1 MESNEEIVLG
11 EGRFLTLIS
20 EGGWECVVQS
30 FAEGTVSVLPLT
42 EGGEVVLIEQYRH
55 PVRARVIEMPAGMM
69 GDSAN
74 HRGEA
79 PETAAHREL
88 EEEAGCRAGTL
99 HFLGQGPSSAGITKE
114 MLNLY
119 AATEVTRISEG
130 GGIDEEDIEVHVV
143 PLAELDA
150 WFALRESEGMIVD
163 LRVHAA
169 LRMAEKRGLI
179 QPG

>member
-1 MESNEEIVLG
+1 MNDEDMTVLG

-42 EGGEVVLIEQYRH
+42 DEGEVVLIEQYRH

-69 GDSAN
+69 GDSEE

-79 PETAAHREL
+79 PEAAVHREL
-88 EEEAGCRAGTL
+88 EEEAGCRAGGL
-99 HFLGQGPSSAGITKE
+99 HYLGRGPSSAGITKE

-119 AATEVTRISEG
+119 AATGVTRISDG
-130 GGIDEEDIEVHVV
+130 GGVGEEDILVHVV
-143 PLAELDA
+143 GLAEVDA
-150 WFALRESEGMIVD
+150 WFAAWEAEGLIVD
-163 LRVHAA
+163 VRVHAA
-169 LRMAEKRGLI
+169 LRMAEQRGLF
-179 QPG
+179 